1 MTKILQIHLLGAFVI
16 QLRGKSLAQK
26 DWKSQQTQTIAK
38 ILLANHDK
46 VITSDHLIE
55 TLWPDDPP
63 NATRSRL
70 HVRISQ
76 LRNGLKDKKALLRTV
91 HGGYIFELDDTCWLD
106 IEVFQSLVNQGARLQ
121 AEGQPQKAIS
131 AYEQAEHIYRGDFL
145 AEDLYADWT
154 FALREFYRERY
165 LSLLIELAE
174 SYAQQGRYRVAIT
187 RLRQALAQDSLR
199 ETIYIRLMLYHYFA
213 GERAQALQTYD
224 RCKTVLAESLG
235 VTPTD
240 ITNHIAKQIKM
251 GTLWKQE
258 KTPRYPPPIF
268 EGKLFEVPYAL
279 NEIPFMGREKEY
291 AWLMSQWQNENK
303 HVVLLEGESGVGKTR
318 LLETF
323 AGHLASQGVHILHT
337 HLSISKHTPIQA
349 ISETLRS
356 LLTEK
361 MLSQLPQSAI
371 VSLSVLFAD
380 LHHRFDNLP
389 QLPNLSL
396 NDERQRLQQAISTL
410 AEMYQGKSVLLIIDD
425 GHRLGPDSVEQLQ
438 TLSHYFKIL
447 ISYRSEDT
455 PADHPLRTIFGDPD
469 LKLSALSAPAIGAII
484 NNLSGQELPDIAVK
498 LHEQSGGNPLFVVTL
513 LQQMF
518 ETGQLYIGSNGVW
531 LTTTQGSISLPATL
545 RETIENRLQRLNRSQ
560 RRVFDYCAVIGGEFN
575 FRLLQTAAKQDED
588 SLLGIIDELMDA
600 GLIIEPRSLSKPE
613 FMISHDRYTEVAYET
628 IPAIRRKGM
637 HIQVAQAIEA
647 MGSSNHEKY
656 YAALANHFD
665 KAEKT
670 EPATHYAALA
680 GDQAAAQFTIS
691 EALDFYSR
699 ALVLTSKEN
708 ITRVAQLLLAR
719 ETLYDL
725 QGDRQPQNED
735 LLALESISPQMS
747 KDQQAEI
754 CLRRAN
760 YEWIMGNNT
769 NAQQA
774 VSCAIQKAQ
783 ACNATNL
790 LAKAHY
796 LAGLANED
804 PATRIDH
811 LRQAQRLAHEAHN
824 QVLEGD
830 SVRWLGNT
838 AFWQNQYK
846 ESIDYLTQALS
857 IHRQVADLRG
867 ELSALNNL
875 GHVHKKTG
883 ELQQARH
890 YFDRALQMAQKISDK
905 LAEGVILT
913 NLGELNLVFGDYES
927 AKPRLEKAA
936 LIRAE
941 VGNEEGLAVAET
953 HIGNLFRQMGDYDA
967 ALDHLHRALSLNT
980 KIKHQKQTCET
991 LVGLIY
997 LHVELGAAESAQ
1009 TFLNRAM
1016 ANLPDNDIPCQITTR
1031 NAAVELNLL
1040 LGEYQQAQLLGQD
1053 AIAHSTQ
1060 LPLLRADV
1068 LMNLGRA
1075 LSGLGHFDNA
1085 AEHFKQASEIF
1096 DTLNLRHRAVEPLAG
1111 LAALR
1116 LEHNELTEAT
1126 ALTEKVLQHI
1136 NAEKTG
1142 KPVRLLW
1149 IYLTCCKV
1157 LIRAGDQRAIDVIKS
1172 AYTILQTRADTI
1184 KDEALRQ
1191 SYLHENSENREII
1204 AIWQGMTR
1212 ED

>member
-1 MTKILQIHLLGAFVI
+1 MTKILQIHLLGAFAI
-16 QLRGKSLAQK
+16 QLHGISLTQQ

-63 NATRSRL
+63 DATRSRL

-76 LRNGLKDKKALLRTV
+76 LRNGLQDKKALLRTV

-106 IEVFQSLVNQGARLQ
+106 TEVFQSFVSKGARFQ
-121 AEGQPQKAIS
+121 TEGQSQKAIS

-174 SYAQQGRYRVAIT
+174 CYAQQGRYRVAIT
-187 RLRQALAQDSLR
+187 RLRQALAQDPLR

-240 ITNHIAKQIKM
+240 STDHIAKQIKM

-258 KTPRYPPPIF
+258 KAPRYPLPIY

-279 NEIPFMGREKEY
+279 NEIPFAGREKEY
-291 AWLMSQWQNENK
+291 AWLVSQWQNDNK
-303 HVVLLEGESGVGKTR
+303 QVILLEGEAGIGKTR

-323 AGHLASQGVHILHT
+323 TGHLASQGVHILHT
-337 HLSISKHTPIQA
+337 HLSISEHTPMQA

-356 LLTEK
+356 LITEK
-361 MLSQLPQSAI
+361 MLSQLPQSTI
-371 VSLSVLFAD
+371 SSLSVLFAD
-380 LHHRFDNLP
+380 LQHRFENLP
-389 QLPNLSL
+389 QLPKLSL
-396 NDERQRLQQAISTL
+396 NGERQLIHQAISDL
-410 AEMYQGKSVLLIIDD
+410 AMLYEGKPVLLLIDD
-425 GHRLGPDSVEQLQ
+425 AQRLSPDSVEYLQ
-438 TLSHYFKIL
+438 ILSQFFKIL

-455 PADHPLRTIFGDPD
+455 PADHPLRTSFGDPD
-469 LKLSALSAPAIGAII
+469 LKLSPLSAPAIGAII
-484 NNLSGQELPDIAVK
+484 CKLSGQDLQDIALK

-518 ETGQLYIGSNGVW
+518 ETGQLYVGSKGVW
-531 LTTTQGSISLPATL
+531 QTTTQGSISLPATL

-560 RRVFDYCAVIGGEFN
+560 RRIFDYCAVIGDAFN
-575 FRLLQTAAKQDED
+575 FRLLQTSAKQDED
-588 SLLGIIDELMDA
+588 GLLNILDELMDA
-600 GLIIEPRSLSKPE
+600 GLIVEPRSLSKPE

-628 IPAIRRKGM
+628 IPAIRRKRM
-637 HIQVAQAIEA
+637 HLQVAEAIEA
-647 MGSSNHEKY
+647 IGGSDHEKY
-656 YAALANHFD
+656 YAALAHHFD
-665 KAEKT
+665 KAEKP
-670 EPATHYAALA
+670 EPAAHYTALA
-680 GDQAAAQFTIS
+680 GDRATAQFAIS
-691 EALDFYSR
+691 EALSFYNR
-699 ALVLTSKEN
+699 AFVLTSKDN
-708 ITRVAQLLLAR
+708 IPQIAKLLLAR

-769 NAQQA
+769 AAQQA

-783 ACNATNL
+783 ACHATNL

-796 LAGLANED
+796 LAGLANEN
-804 PATRIDH
+804 PPKRIDH
-811 LRQAQRLAHEAHN
+811 LHQAQKLAHDAHN
-824 QVLEGD
+824 LVLEGD

-883 ELQQARH
+883 ELQQASQ
-890 YFDRALQMAQKISDK
+890 YFDLALQMAQKINDK

-913 NLGELNLVFGDYES
+913 NLGELNLVSGDYES
-927 AKPRLEKAA
+927 AKSRLEKAA

-953 HIGNLFRQMGDYDA
+953 HLGNLFRQMGNFDA

-991 LVGLIY
+991 LIALTF
-997 LHVELGAAESAQ
+997 LHIELGAAESAHA
-1009 TFLNRAM
+1009 FLERAM

-1031 NAAVELNLL
+1031 NAACELNLL
-1040 LGEYQQAQLLGQD
+1040 LGDTKKAQQAGQD
-1053 AIAHSTQ
+1053 ALALSTQ
-1060 LPLLRADV
+1060 LPLLRASV

-1075 LSGLGHFDNA
+1075 LSGLRHFEDA
-1085 AEHFKQASEIF
+1085 ANRFNQASEIF
-1096 DTLNLRHRAVEPLAG
+1096 SALNLPHREAEPLSG
-1111 LAALR
+1111 LAAIH
-1116 LEHNELTEAT
+1116 LERDKLAEAI
-1126 ALTEKVLQHI
+1126 ALIEKVLHNI
-1136 NAEKTG
+1136 NTNNSAT
-1142 KPVRLLW
+1142 PARLLW
-1149 IYLTCCKV
+1149 VYLTCCKV
-1157 LIRAGDQRAIDVIKS
+1157 LTRAGDQRAKEVIRS
-1172 AYTILQTRADTI
+1172 AYKILQTRADTI
-1184 KDEALRQ
+1184 GDEALRQ
-1191 SYLHENSENREII
+1191 SYFHENPENRELI
-1204 AIWQGMTR
+1204 ALWQSMTR
-1212 ED
+1212 EN